1 MKRQITAGLL
11 SLGIAFAG
19 VTAPKPAR
27 AGSEGVALIVTGAL
41 AVFALKEMFKDNSKQ
56 KKRKPTPT
64 YSSRNPPKKYAK
76 PHPHHP
82 RRGKDRARGHAP
94 NRGNYWKANRLVPGQ
109 CFYRYS
115 ARGGMRGVFGERC
128 VSDIVGSARYLPNR
142 CRRTEGRQFRYA
154 PAYDAACLRTRGY
167 RVEARR

>member
-1 MKRQITAGLL
+1 MKRQVTAGLL

-27 AGSEGVALIVTGAL
+27 AGSEGVALIITGAL

-56 KKRKPTPT
+56 KKRKSTPT

-76 PHPHHP
+76 PHPQHP

-115 ARGGMRGVFGERC
+115 ARGGMRGVFGEGC
-128 VSDIVGSARYLPNR
+128 VCPTSSGLPSTCQTGADAPRAVSSDTPQLMTPHA
-142 CRRTEGRQFRYA
+142 
-154 PAYDAACLRTRGY
+154 
-167 RVEARR
+167 